1 MSIAQHSPLFW
12 LKPTNRGWLPMTEE
26 LFREDAYLKSCEA
39 RVIAADESGI
49 RLDRTVFYP
58 MGGGQP
64 GDSGM
69 LKRGGGAIAIV
80 DARKGAAP
88 GEILHIPAPGQDL
101 PAVGE
106 TVVAEIDWARRY
118 RHMRMHTC
126 LHLLCAAVPAGVTGG
141 SVGDARSRLDFDSGD
156 LALDKAAITDQ
167 LNALIAAGHDVAPRW
182 ITDDELAAKPELV
195 RTMSVKPPT
204 GHGRV
209 RLLDIAGVD
218 LQPCGGTHVR
228 NTVEIGPVLVEK
240 IESKGKRNRRVIV
253 ALAG

>member
-1 MSIAQHSPLFW
+1 
-12 LKPTNRGWLPMTEE
+12 MTEE
-26 LFREDAYLKSCEA
+26 LFRDDAYLRRCEA
-39 RVIAADESGI
+39 IVTEADESGI

-64 GDSGM
+64 GDIGSLRRADGSVIT
-69 LKRGGGAIAIV
+69 IA
-80 DARKGAAP
+80 DTRKGAKP
-88 GEILHIPAPGQDL
+88 GEILHIPAPGQSL
-101 PAVGE
+101 PAAGE
-106 TVVAEIDWARRY
+106 KVTAEIDWDRRH

-126 LHLLCAAVPAGVTGG
+126 LHLLCAVVPAGVTGG
-141 SVGDARSRLDFDSGD
+141 QIGADRSRLDFDSGD
-156 LALDKAAITDQ
+156 LSLDKTAITEK
-167 LNALIAAGHDVAPRW
+167 LNQLIAANHPVQPRW

-209 RLLDIAGVD
+209 RLLDVAGVD

-228 NTVEIGPVLVEK
+228 ATGEIGPVIVEK
-240 IESKGKRNRRVIV
+240 IESKGKRNRRVVV